1 MKDSRYLSVLHVSC
15 CSCEA
20 PTSDDH
26 NFLVRSSFCAFLD
39 SMGSSLSLESNH
51 MHVDGICAQIFSEKL
66 IIALSALIS
75 RILNERDCYV
85 SLLNN

>member
-1 MKDSRYLSVLHVSC
+1 MSSVT
-15 CSCEA
+15 

-26 NFLVRSSFCAFLD
+26 NFLAQSLFCAFLD
-39 SMGSSLSLESNH
+39 SMERSLSLELT
-51 MHVDGICAQIFSEKL
+51 ICLWMAFGGHIVSEKL
-66 IIALSALIS
+66 IIALSALIT